1 MGTRCYIAKDLG
13 DGKYRTIFCMLDGYL
28 EYTGALLAEHYAT
41 PERIDALLSL
51 GDIYSLGA
59 KLEPDP
65 AYPHDWYN
73 NNRQKD
79 VTTVLGRDCGETDC
93 SAQEMTLSE
102 MEDSFEFIDF
112 LYVFTHEHEWK
123 YLCLTAPDARWRN
136 VRDELMELEMSDQD
150 DEEPMQTM

>member
-41 PERIDALLSL
+41 PGRIDALLSL

-59 KLEPDP
+59 KIEPDL

-79 VTTVLGRDCGETDC
+79 VTTALGRDCGETDC

-102 MEDSFEFIDF
+102 MEDSYEFIDF